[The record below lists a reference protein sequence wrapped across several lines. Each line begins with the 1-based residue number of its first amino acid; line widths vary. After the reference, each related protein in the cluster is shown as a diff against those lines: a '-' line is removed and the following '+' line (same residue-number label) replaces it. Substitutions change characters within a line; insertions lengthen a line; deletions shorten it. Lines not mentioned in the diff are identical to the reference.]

1 MKFDAK
7 MEGLGGEN
15 VDFVLVFKGFQ
26 RFQLFAKS
34 MKNDAKIDA
43 KIDAK
48 RGPKTIKNRPL
59 DARGLHF

>member
-1 MKFDAK
+1 

-34 MKNDAKIDA
+34 MKKDAKIDA
-43 KIDAK
+43 Q
-48 RGPKTIKNRPL
+48 RGSKTIKNLPL